1 MENTLEKV
9 AIESLIYEIR
19 GQKVMLDRD
28 LARLYGVET
37 KVLNQ
42 AVKRNIKRFP
52 EDFMFQL
59 SHEEFR
65 NLMSQIVT
73 STWGG
78 IRKLPY
84 VFTEQGVAMLSGLL
98 NSDTAIEVNIRIMRT
113 FAAIRKY
120 LFTNRQISAELEAIK
135 AKLELLERNDE
146 DNLEAIND
154 LSEDMRQEIDTI
166 YQAIA
171 ALSVKEPT
179 KPEPPRPKIGFKTG
193 TDKG

>member
-1 MENTLEKV
+1 MENALERV

-59 SHEEFR
+59 NNEEFT

-73 STWGG
+73 SSWGG
-78 IRKLPY
+78 IRKLPMY
-84 VFTEQGVAMLSGLL
+84 SQ
-98 NSDTAIEVNIRIMRT
+98 NKIR
-113 FAAIRKY
+113 
-120 LFTNRQISAELEAIK
+120 
-135 AKLELLERNDE
+135 
-146 DNLEAIND
+146 
-154 LSEDMRQEIDTI
+154 
-166 YQAIA
+166 
-171 ALSVKEPT
+171 
-179 KPEPPRPKIGFKTG
+179 
-193 TDKG
+193 